1 MNLNVSFTRSKM
13 SALKSSHIIDNEILH
28 HLHPGSNNLAKWYAE
43 NRDSQYLVAKYK
55 SIQTSLKQHTF
66 IKMRALRK
74 AFQPNP
80 EKVFDTI
87 EKLSTCYEPYSLQL
101 ILNNRYSLAANFFLD
116 QNLTL

>member
-1 MNLNVSFTRSKM
+1 
-13 SALKSSHIIDNEILH
+13 
-28 HLHPGSNNLAKWYAE
+28 
-43 NRDSQYLVAKYK
+43 
-55 SIQTSLKQHTF
+55 
-66 IKMRALRK
+66 MRALRK